1 MGRDEVIAALQAHR
15 AELDKHSVKSLSLF
29 GSVARGDAG
38 PDSDVDLLVEF
49 TKPVGLFHISGLKF
63 YLEGLLGC
71 GVDLVPRKGLK
82 PRIRESV
89 LAEEIR
95 VA

>member
-1 MGRDEVIAALQAHR
+1 MSRDEVISALQAHR
-15 AELDKHSVKSLSLF
+15 AELDEYFVDSISLF

-49 TKPVGLFHISGLKF
+49 TKPVGLFHISALKLH
-63 YLEGLLGC
+63 LEDLLGC
-71 GVDLVPRKGLK
+71 GVDLVPRQGIK